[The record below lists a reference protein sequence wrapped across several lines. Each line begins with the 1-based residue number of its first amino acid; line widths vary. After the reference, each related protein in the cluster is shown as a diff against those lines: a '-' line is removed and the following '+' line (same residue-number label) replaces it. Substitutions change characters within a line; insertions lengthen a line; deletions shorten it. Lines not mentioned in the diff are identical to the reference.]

1 MKIAQ
6 DITVAS
12 LEKKALRVFEL
23 SAAKVETLDRR
34 WNPASGSPVFTV
46 RGQYTSRGWTEWTQ
60 GFQFGSAI
68 LQFDAT
74 GDRSFSISGVSIR
87 CQQMARHVTHV
98 GVHDHGFNNVS
109 TYGNLLR
116 LWNEAA

>member
-12 LEKKALRVFEL
+12 LEKKALRVFEV

-34 WNPASGSPVFTV
+34 WNPASGSPVYTV
-46 RGQYTSRGWTEWTQ
+46 QGQYTSRGWTEWTQ
-60 GFQFGSAI
+60 GFQFGSAV

-74 GDRSFSISGVSIR
+74 GERGVSR
-87 CQQMARHVTHV
+87 DRPRDERSDVMAPHVTTSACTIMA
-98 GVHDHGFNNVS
+98 S
-109 TYGNLLR
+109 TTS
-116 LWNEAA
+116 APMATCCA